1 MSLLNVCFNTKI
13 QRNYLWNQQK
23 TQSHSSLR
31 LNIEIFKN
39 KIDNPLRKY
48 SKLHRKNRH
57 KLIENWFFNE
67 ID

>member
-23 TQSHSSLR
+23 TQFHSSLR

-39 KIDNPLRKY
+39 KMIILSENTQNFIAKTDINSL
-48 SKLHRKNRH
+48 KNGFSM
-57 KLIENWFFNE
+57 K
-67 ID
+67 

>member
-23 TQSHSSLR
+23 TQSHSSLS

-39 KIDNPLRKY
+39 KIDNPL
-48 SKLHRKNRH
+48 
-57 KLIENWFFNE
+57 
-67 ID
+67 